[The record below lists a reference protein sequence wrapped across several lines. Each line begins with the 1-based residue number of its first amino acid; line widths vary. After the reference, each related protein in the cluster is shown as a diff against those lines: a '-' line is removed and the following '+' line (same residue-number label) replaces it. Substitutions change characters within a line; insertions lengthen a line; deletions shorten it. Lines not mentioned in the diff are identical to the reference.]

1 MVMVI
6 SKTKGLL
13 GNYVFFPLLPVCVK
27 EYLSYSAK
35 FPYNS
40 VLTDLCVYQWTAC
53 KKNSPV
59 IHVILIDQRSQCRF
73 IHPITQITERN
84 RTDTPETQVRLV
96 SC

>member
-53 KKNSPV
+53 KNSPV

-73 IHPITQITERN
+73 IRPITQITERN